1 MRTARRYL
9 ASEIYRTT
17 TAVLLVLLGLFTFFE
32 LIDALDDLSEKFS
45 FASMLY
51 MQALQLPTRLYDLL
65 PIGLLIGAVI
75 SLASLAQRN
84 ELVIL
89 RVSGVSSKR
98 LLAMLWVITI
108 PVMVF
113 AALLSEIITPIAE
126 VKTSEISLSLLG
138 KSSNRMAS
146 GYWFREPDRAFD
158 TSDNKPTAQAAT
170 PTTAVANSDGSS
182 VAKQESSQALLS
194 SEANPDV
201 KHGAPESD
209 YYRIINIQK
218 LNSETEVE
226 NVRVLIYNIETNQ
239 FSRMLQAAK
248 GTLKDGKLTL
258 PNTLEVTSLIDIDKT
273 LSNPDMPV
281 ENVSSRLRHKEVVL
295 ATSLSNERLIATE
308 LQPDRMSTVALLDYI
323 DYLDTNH
330 LQTNRHVV
338 ALWRKGSYPF
348 TLLVMITLAAPIG
361 FVQIRKGG
369 VGAKIFLGILI
380 GIVFFMI
387 NQLALNV
394 GMLNNLP
401 PWMTALLPNIVA
413 LLLAFAALFL
423 MELRAK
429 PKQFIHAK

>member
-45 FASMLY
+45 FLSMLY

-113 AALLSEIITPIAE
+113 AALLSEVITPLAE

-138 KSSNRMAS
+138 KSSNRMNS
-146 GYWFREPDRAFD
+146 GYWFREP
-158 TSDNKPTAQAAT
+158 
-170 PTTAVANSDGSS
+170 
-182 VAKQESSQALLS
+182 ES
-194 SEANPDV
+194 EN
-201 KHGAPESD
+201 H
-209 YYRIINIQK
+209 YRIINIQK

-226 NVRVLIYNIETNQ
+226 NVRVLIYNIKTNQ

-248 GTLKDGKLTL
+248 GTLNEGKLIL
-258 PNTLEVTSLIDIDKT
+258 PNTLEVKSLIDIEKT
-273 LSNPDMPV
+273 LSNPDMPL
-281 ENVSSRLRHKEVVL
+281 ENVSKRVQHKEVIL
-295 ATSLSNERLIATE
+295 TTSLSNDRLIATE

-330 LQTNRHVV
+330 LQTNRHIV

-401 PWMTALLPNIVA
+401 PWLTALLPNIIA

>member
-45 FASMLY
+45 LMTMLY

-75 SLASLAQRN
+75 SLAGLAQRN

-89 RVSGVSSKR
+89 RVSGVSSKK
-98 LLAMLWVITI
+98 LLFMLWLITI
-108 PVMVF
+108 PIMIF
-113 AALLSEIITPIAE
+113 ATILSEFITPIAE
-126 VKTSEISLSLLG
+126 VKSSEISLTALS
-138 KSSNRMAS
+138 KSSGKMSS
-146 GYWFREPDRAFD
+146 GYWFREPD
-158 TSDNKPTAQAAT
+158 SKDN
-170 PTTAVANSDGSS
+170 
-182 VAKQESSQALLS
+182 
-194 SEANPDV
+194 
-201 KHGAPESD
+201 
-209 YYRIINIQK
+209 YRIINIQN
-218 LNSETEVE
+218 LESDTEVSH
-226 NVRVLIYNIETNQ
+226 VHVIVYNIKTNQ
-239 FSRMLQAAK
+239 FVRTLQAEK
-248 GTLKDGKLTL
+248 GTLQDGKLTL
-258 PNTLEVTSLIDIDKT
+258 TNALEVSSLIDVEHT
-273 LSNPDMPV
+273 LGDPDSPV
-281 ENVSSRLRHKEVVL
+281 ENVSRRKQLKDVVIT
-295 ATSLSNERLIATE
+295 TSLSNKRLMATE

-380 GIVFFMI
+380 GITFFMI

-401 PWMTALLPNIVA
+401 PWLTALFPNIVA
-413 LLLAFAALFL
+413 LLLAFVALYL

>member
-45 FASMLY
+45 FLSMLY

-108 PVMVF
+108 PVMIF
-113 AALLSEIITPIAE
+113 AALLSEVITPLAE

-138 KSSNRMAS
+138 KSSNRMNS
-146 GYWFREPDRAFD
+146 GYWFREP
-158 TSDNKPTAQAAT
+158 
-170 PTTAVANSDGSS
+170 
-182 VAKQESSQALLS
+182 ES
-194 SEANPDV
+194 EN
-201 KHGAPESD
+201 H
-209 YYRIINIQK
+209 YRIINIQK

-226 NVRVLIYNIETNQ
+226 NVRVLIYNIKTNQ

-248 GTLKDGKLTL
+248 GTLNEGKLIL
-258 PNTLEVTSLIDIDKT
+258 PNTLEVKSLIDIEKT
-273 LSNPDMPV
+273 LSNPDMPL
-281 ENVSSRLRHKEVVL
+281 ENVSKRVHHKEVVL
-295 ATSLSNERLIATE
+295 TTSLSNDRLIATE

-330 LQTNRHVV
+330 LQTNRHIV

-401 PWMTALLPNIVA
+401 PWLTALLPNIIA

>member
-45 FASMLY
+45 FLSMLY

-113 AALLSEIITPIAE
+113 AALLSEVITPLAE

-138 KSSNRMAS
+138 KSSNRMNS
-146 GYWFREPDRAFD
+146 GYWFREP
-158 TSDNKPTAQAAT
+158 
-170 PTTAVANSDGSS
+170 
-182 VAKQESSQALLS
+182 ES
-194 SEANPDV
+194 EN
-201 KHGAPESD
+201 H
-209 YYRIINIQK
+209 YRIINIQK

-226 NVRVLIYNIETNQ
+226 NVRVLIYNIKTNQ

-248 GTLKDGKLTL
+248 GTLNEGKLIL
-258 PNTLEVTSLIDIDKT
+258 PNTLEVKSLIDIEKT
-273 LSNPDMPV
+273 LSNPDMPL
-281 ENVSSRLRHKEVVL
+281 ENVSKRVHHKEVVL
-295 ATSLSNERLIATE
+295 TTSLSNDRLIATE

-330 LQTNRHVV
+330 LQINRHIV

-401 PWMTALLPNIVA
+401 PWLTALLPNIIA

>member
-98 LLAMLWVITI
+98 LLMMLWVITI
-108 PVMVF
+108 PIMIF
-113 AALLSEIITPIAE
+113 AALLSEVITPVAE

-138 KSSNRMAS
+138 KSSNRMNS
-146 GYWFREPDRAFD
+146 GYWFREPDR
-158 TSDNKPTAQAAT
+158 TI
-170 PTTAVANSDGSS
+170 DGSD
-182 VAKQESSQALLS
+182 V
-194 SEANPDV
+194 EAPNNDF
-201 KHGAPESD
+201 
-209 YYRIINIQK
+209 YRIINIQK

-226 NVRVLIYNIETNQ
+226 NVRVLIYNIKTNQ
-239 FSRMLQAAK
+239 FSRMLHAPK
-248 GTLKDGKLTL
+248 GTIIDGKLTL
-258 PNTLEVTSLIDIDKT
+258 PNTLEVKSLIDIDKT
-273 LSNPDMPV
+273 LSNPGAPL
-281 ENVSSRLRHKEVVL
+281 ENVSSRTRLKEVVL
-295 ATSLSNERLIATE
+295 STSLSNDRLIATE
-308 LQPDRMSTVALLDYI
+308 LQPDRMSTIALLDYI

-401 PWMTALLPNIVA
+401 PWMTALLPNIIA
-413 LLLAFAALFL
+413 SLLAFVALFL
-423 MELRAK
+423 MEMRAK

>member
-45 FASMLY
+45 FLSMLY

-113 AALLSEIITPIAE
+113 AALLSEVITPLAE

-138 KSSNRMAS
+138 KSSNRMNS
-146 GYWFREPDRAFD
+146 GYWFREP
-158 TSDNKPTAQAAT
+158 
-170 PTTAVANSDGSS
+170 
-182 VAKQESSQALLS
+182 ES
-194 SEANPDV
+194 EN
-201 KHGAPESD
+201 H
-209 YYRIINIQK
+209 YRIINIQK

-226 NVRVLIYNIETNQ
+226 NVRVLIYNIKTNQ

-248 GTLKDGKLTL
+248 GTLNEGKLIL
-258 PNTLEVTSLIDIDKT
+258 PNTLEVKSLIDIEKT
-273 LSNPDMPV
+273 LSNPDMPL
-281 ENVSSRLRHKEVVL
+281 ENVSKRVHHKEVVL
-295 ATSLSNERLIATE
+295 TTSLSNDRLIATE

-330 LQTNRHVV
+330 LQTNRHIV

-394 GMLNNLP
+394 GILNNLP
-401 PWMTALLPNIVA
+401 PWLTALLPNIIA

>member
-45 FASMLY
+45 FLSMLY

-113 AALLSEIITPIAE
+113 AALLSEVITPLAE

-138 KSSNRMAS
+138 KSSNRMNS
-146 GYWFREPDRAFD
+146 GYWFREP
-158 TSDNKPTAQAAT
+158 
-170 PTTAVANSDGSS
+170 
-182 VAKQESSQALLS
+182 ES
-194 SEANPDV
+194 EN
-201 KHGAPESD
+201 H
-209 YYRIINIQK
+209 YRIINIQK

-226 NVRVLIYNIETNQ
+226 NVRVLIYNIKTNQ

-248 GTLKDGKLTL
+248 GTLNEGKLIL
-258 PNTLEVTSLIDIDKT
+258 PNTLEVKSLIDIEKT
-273 LSNPDMPV
+273 LSNPDMPL
-281 ENVSSRLRHKEVVL
+281 ENVSKRVHHKEVVL
-295 ATSLSNERLIATE
+295 TTSLSNDRLIATE

-330 LQTNRHVV
+330 LQTNRHIV

-401 PWMTALLPNIVA
+401 PWLTALLPNIIA

>member
-32 LIDALDDLSEKFS
+32 LIDALDDLNEKFS
-45 FASMLY
+45 FTSMLY

-89 RVSGVSSKR
+89 RVSGVSSTK
-98 LLAMLWVITI
+98 LLVMLWVITI
-108 PVMVF
+108 PVMIF
-113 AALLSEIITPIAE
+113 AAFLSEVITPVAE
-126 VKTSEISLSLLG
+126 VKTSEISLRLLG
-138 KSSNRMAS
+138 KSSNRMNS
-146 GYWFREPDRAFD
+146 GYWFREPHR
-158 TSDNKPTAQAAT
+158 SDNP
-170 PTTAVANSDGSS
+170 
-182 VAKQESSQALLS
+182 QEQT
-194 SEANPDV
+194 
-201 KHGAPESD
+201 H
-209 YYRIINIQK
+209 YRIINIAQ
-218 LNSETEVE
+218 LSSETDVK
-226 NVRVLIYNIETNQ
+226 NVRVVIYNIQTNQ
-239 FSRMLQAAK
+239 FTRLLHAAT

-258 PNTLEVTSLIDIDKT
+258 VNPLDFSSSIDTTQT
-273 LSNPDMPV
+273 LSDP
-281 ENVSSRLRHKEVVL
+281 EAQITQATKRTRHKEL
-295 ATSLSNERLIATE
+295 SMQTSLSNERLIATE
-308 LQPDRMSTVALLDYI
+308 LQPDRMSTPALLDYI
-323 DYLDTNH
+323 DYLNTNH

-380 GIVFFMI
+380 GITFFMI

-401 PWMTALLPNIVA
+401 PWFTALFPNIIA
-413 LLLAFAALFL
+413 LLLAFVALFL

>member
-45 FASMLY
+45 FLSMLY

-113 AALLSEIITPIAE
+113 AALLSEVITPLAE

-138 KSSNRMAS
+138 KSSNRMNS
-146 GYWFREPDRAFD
+146 GYWFREP
-158 TSDNKPTAQAAT
+158 
-170 PTTAVANSDGSS
+170 
-182 VAKQESSQALLS
+182 ES
-194 SEANPDV
+194 EN
-201 KHGAPESD
+201 H
-209 YYRIINIQK
+209 YRIINIQK

-226 NVRVLIYNIETNQ
+226 NVRVLIYNIKTNQ

-248 GTLKDGKLTL
+248 GTLNEGKLIL
-258 PNTLEVTSLIDIDKT
+258 PNTLEVKSLIDIEKT
-273 LSNPDMPV
+273 LSNPDMPL
-281 ENVSSRLRHKEVVL
+281 ENVSKRVHHKEVVL
-295 ATSLSNERLIATE
+295 TTSLSNDRLIATE

-330 LQTNRHVV
+330 LQTNRHIV

-394 GMLNNLP
+394 CMLNNLP
-401 PWMTALLPNIVA
+401 PWLTALLPNIIA

>member
-45 FASMLY
+45 LMTMLY

-65 PIGLLIGAVI
+65 PIGLLIGAVV
-75 SLASLAQRN
+75 SLAGLAQRN

-89 RVSGVSSKR
+89 RVSGVSSKK
-98 LLAMLWVITI
+98 LLFMLWLITI
-108 PVMVF
+108 PIMIF
-113 AALLSEIITPIAE
+113 ATILSEFITPIAE
-126 VKTSEISLSLLG
+126 VKSSEISLTALS
-138 KSSNRMAS
+138 KSSGKMSS
-146 GYWFREPDRAFD
+146 GYWFREPD
-158 TSDNKPTAQAAT
+158 SKDN
-170 PTTAVANSDGSS
+170 
-182 VAKQESSQALLS
+182 
-194 SEANPDV
+194 
-201 KHGAPESD
+201 
-209 YYRIINIQK
+209 YRIINIQN
-218 LNSETEVE
+218 LESDTEVSH
-226 NVRVLIYNIETNQ
+226 VHVIVYNIKTNQ
-239 FSRMLQAAK
+239 FVRTLQAEK
-248 GTLKDGKLTL
+248 GTLQDGKLTL
-258 PNTLEVTSLIDIDKT
+258 TNALEVSSLIDVEHT
-273 LSNPDMPV
+273 LGDPDSPV
-281 ENVSSRLRHKEVVL
+281 ENVSRRKQLEDVVIT
-295 ATSLSNERLIATE
+295 TSLSNKRLMATE

-380 GIVFFMI
+380 GITFFMI

-401 PWMTALLPNIVA
+401 PWLTALFPNIVA
-413 LLLAFAALFL
+413 LLLAFVALYL

>member
-45 FASMLY
+45 FLSMLY

-113 AALLSEIITPIAE
+113 AALLSEVITPLAE

-138 KSSNRMAS
+138 KSSNRMNS
-146 GYWFREPDRAFD
+146 GYWFREP
-158 TSDNKPTAQAAT
+158 
-170 PTTAVANSDGSS
+170 
-182 VAKQESSQALLS
+182 ES
-194 SEANPDV
+194 EN
-201 KHGAPESD
+201 H
-209 YYRIINIQK
+209 YRIINIQK

-226 NVRVLIYNIETNQ
+226 NVRVLIYNIKTNQ

-248 GTLKDGKLTL
+248 GTLNEGKLIL
-258 PNTLEVTSLIDIDKT
+258 PNTLEVKSLIDIEKT
-273 LSNPDMPV
+273 LSNPDMPL
-281 ENVSSRLRHKEVVL
+281 ENVSKRVHHKEVVL
-295 ATSLSNERLIATE
+295 TTSLSNDRLIATE

-330 LQTNRHVV
+330 LQTNRHIV

-401 PWMTALLPNIVA
+401 PWMTALLPNMIA

-423 MELRAK
+423 MELRTK

>member
-45 FASMLY
+45 FLSMLY

-113 AALLSEIITPIAE
+113 AALLSEVIPPLAE

-138 KSSNRMAS
+138 KSSNRMNS
-146 GYWFREPDRAFD
+146 GYWFREP
-158 TSDNKPTAQAAT
+158 
-170 PTTAVANSDGSS
+170 
-182 VAKQESSQALLS
+182 ES
-194 SEANPDV
+194 EN
-201 KHGAPESD
+201 H
-209 YYRIINIQK
+209 YRIINIQK

-226 NVRVLIYNIETNQ
+226 NVRVLIYNIKTNQ

-248 GTLKDGKLTL
+248 GTLNEGKLIL
-258 PNTLEVTSLIDIDKT
+258 PNTLEVKSLIDIEKT
-273 LSNPDMPV
+273 LSNPDMPL
-281 ENVSSRLRHKEVVL
+281 ENVSKRVHHKEVVL
-295 ATSLSNERLIATE
+295 TTSLSNDRLIATE

-330 LQTNRHVV
+330 LQTNRHIV

-401 PWMTALLPNIVA
+401 PWLTALLPNIIA

>member
-45 FASMLY
+45 FLSMLY

-113 AALLSEIITPIAE
+113 AALLSEVITPLAE

-138 KSSNRMAS
+138 KSSNRMNS
-146 GYWFREPDRAFD
+146 GYWFREP
-158 TSDNKPTAQAAT
+158 
-170 PTTAVANSDGSS
+170 
-182 VAKQESSQALLS
+182 ES
-194 SEANPDV
+194 EN
-201 KHGAPESD
+201 H
-209 YYRIINIQK
+209 YRIINIQK

-226 NVRVLIYNIETNQ
+226 NVRVLIYNIKTNQ

-248 GTLKDGKLTL
+248 GTLNEGKLIL
-258 PNTLEVTSLIDIDKT
+258 PNTLEVKSLIDIEKT
-273 LSNPDMPV
+273 LSNPDMPL
-281 ENVSSRLRHKEVVL
+281 ENVSKRVHHKEVVL
-295 ATSLSNERLIATE
+295 TTSLSNDRLIATE

-330 LQTNRHVV
+330 LQTNRHIV

-361 FVQIRKGG
+361 FIQIRKGG

-401 PWMTALLPNIVA
+401 PWLTALLPNIIA

>member
-45 FASMLY
+45 FLSMLY

-113 AALLSEIITPIAE
+113 AALLSEVITPLAE

-138 KSSNRMAS
+138 KSSNRMNS
-146 GYWFREPDRAFD
+146 GYWFREP
-158 TSDNKPTAQAAT
+158 
-170 PTTAVANSDGSS
+170 
-182 VAKQESSQALLS
+182 ES
-194 SEANPDV
+194 EN
-201 KHGAPESD
+201 H
-209 YYRIINIQK
+209 YRIINIQK

-226 NVRVLIYNIETNQ
+226 NVRVLIYNIKTNQ

-248 GTLKDGKLTL
+248 GTLNEGKLIL
-258 PNTLEVTSLIDIDKT
+258 PNTLEVKSLIDIEKT
-273 LSNPDMPV
+273 LSNPDMPL
-281 ENVSSRLRHKEVVL
+281 ENVSKRVHHKEVVL
-295 ATSLSNERLIATE
+295 TTSLSNDRLIATE

-330 LQTNRHVV
+330 LQTNRHIV

-401 PWMTALLPNIVA
+401 PWLTALLPNIIA

-423 MELRAK
+423 MELRVK

>member
-45 FASMLY
+45 FLSMLY

-113 AALLSEIITPIAE
+113 AALLSEVITPLAE

-138 KSSNRMAS
+138 KSSNRMNS
-146 GYWFREPDRAFD
+146 GYWFREP
-158 TSDNKPTAQAAT
+158 
-170 PTTAVANSDGSS
+170 
-182 VAKQESSQALLS
+182 ES
-194 SEANPDV
+194 EN
-201 KHGAPESD
+201 H
-209 YYRIINIQK
+209 YRIINIQK

-226 NVRVLIYNIETNQ
+226 NVRVLIYNIKTNQ

-248 GTLKDGKLTL
+248 GTLNEGKLIL
-258 PNTLEVTSLIDIDKT
+258 PNTLEVKSLIDIEKT
-273 LSNPDMPV
+273 LSNPDMPL
-281 ENVSSRLRHKEVVL
+281 ENVSKRVHHKEVVL
-295 ATSLSNERLIATE
+295 TTSLSNDRLIATE

-330 LQTNRHVV
+330 LQTNRHIV

-401 PWMTALLPNIVA
+401 PWLTAVLPNISA

>member
-45 FASMLY
+45 FLSMLY

-113 AALLSEIITPIAE
+113 AALLSEVITPLAE
-126 VKTSEISLSLLG
+126 VKNSEISLSLLG
-138 KSSNRMAS
+138 KSSNRMNS
-146 GYWFREPDRAFD
+146 GYWFREP
-158 TSDNKPTAQAAT
+158 
-170 PTTAVANSDGSS
+170 
-182 VAKQESSQALLS
+182 ES
-194 SEANPDV
+194 EN
-201 KHGAPESD
+201 H
-209 YYRIINIQK
+209 YRIINIQK

-226 NVRVLIYNIETNQ
+226 NVRVLIYNIKTNQ

-248 GTLKDGKLTL
+248 GTLNEGKLIL
-258 PNTLEVTSLIDIDKT
+258 PNTLEVKSLIDIEKT
-273 LSNPDMPV
+273 LSNPDMPL
-281 ENVSSRLRHKEVVL
+281 ENVSKRVHHKEVVL
-295 ATSLSNERLIATE
+295 TTSLSNDRLIATE

-330 LQTNRHVV
+330 LQTNRHIV

-401 PWMTALLPNIVA
+401 PWLTALLPNIIA

>member
-1 MRTARRYL
+1 MGNSGSIKRALARRFL
-9 ASEIYRTT
+9 SLTTGEAAS
-17 TAVLLVLLGLFTFFE
+17 VL
-32 LIDALDDLSEKFS
+32 
-45 FASMLY
+45 
-51 MQALQLPTRLYDLL
+51 
-65 PIGLLIGAVI
+65 
-75 SLASLAQRN
+75 
-84 ELVIL
+84 
-89 RVSGVSSKR
+89 
-98 LLAMLWVITI
+98 
-108 PVMVF
+108 VF
-113 AALLSEIITPIAE
+113 AALLSEVITPLAE

-138 KSSNRMAS
+138 KSSNRMNS
-146 GYWFREPDRAFD
+146 GYWFREP
-158 TSDNKPTAQAAT
+158 
-170 PTTAVANSDGSS
+170 
-182 VAKQESSQALLS
+182 ES
-194 SEANPDV
+194 EN
-201 KHGAPESD
+201 H
-209 YYRIINIQK
+209 YRIINIQK

-226 NVRVLIYNIETNQ
+226 NVRVLIYNIKTNQ

-248 GTLKDGKLTL
+248 GTLNEGKLIL
-258 PNTLEVTSLIDIDKT
+258 PNTLEVKSLIDIEKT
-273 LSNPDMPV
+273 LSNPDMPL
-281 ENVSSRLRHKEVVL
+281 ENVSKRVHHKEVVL
-295 ATSLSNERLIATE
+295 TTSLSNDRLIATE

-330 LQTNRHVV
+330 LQTNRHIV

-401 PWMTALLPNIVA
+401 PWLTALLPNIIA